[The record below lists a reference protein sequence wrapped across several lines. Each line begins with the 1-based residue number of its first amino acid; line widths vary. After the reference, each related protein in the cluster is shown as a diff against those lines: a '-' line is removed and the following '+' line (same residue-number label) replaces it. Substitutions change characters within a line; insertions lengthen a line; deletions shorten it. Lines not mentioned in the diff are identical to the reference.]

1 MTEDDPS
8 RCERRPEWAK
18 AGKWTDYACQ
28 MLFHDSGNN
37 INTAATT
44 PVVSP
49 MPMGDHLREKAIF
62 IERSALQDLEE
73 IYQGMSWF
81 GHNMA
86 PCMQNDFT
94 IIIINFI
101 TFDYI

>member
-1 MTEDDPS
+1 MD
-8 RCERRPEWAK
+8 RCSL
-18 AGKWTDYACQ
+18 TSYTCQ
-28 MLFHDSGNN
+28 VLFHDSGNN
-37 INTAATT
+37 LNTAATT

-49 MPMGDHLREKAIF
+49 MHMGDRLREKAIF

-81 GHNMA
+81 EHMV
-86 PCMQNDFT
+86 PCMQNGFT

-101 TFDYI
+101 TFDHI